1 MHGFAAD
8 ARPTGGRRPFS
19 EIETQAPPST
29 AMFVIFKSATHNRRQ
44 CIYMDFLNTDN
55 LPPPIASNAIHRIS
69 YLVMGVLR
77 PA

>member
-1 MHGFAAD
+1 
-8 ARPTGGRRPFS
+8 
-19 EIETQAPPST
+19 
-29 AMFVIFKSATHNRRQ
+29 MFVIFKSATHNRRQ

-69 YLVMGVLR
+69 YLVMGALR